1 MEDDKVE
8 EVVENSNIKPSKR
21 YNGKNFKMI
30 TELKKELSMAK
41 KFIEYF
47 AIIGLDPK
55 IALEN
60 FLFNS
65 TLEELQK
72 CYKKELKPGIIS
84 KFPPIRNLILIL
96 MIVYSIY
103 AFQKN

>member
-1 MEDDKVE
+1 MEE
-8 EVVENSNIKPSKR
+8 EDIIQCSNIKPCKK

-30 TELKKELSMAK
+30 TELKKELSKAT
-41 KFIEYF
+41 KFFEN
-47 AIIGLDPK
+47 GLDPK
-55 IALEN
+55 IAIEN

-72 CYKKELKPGIIS
+72 CYKKELKTGIIS